1 MTSRSLVRLRTTHVP
16 TTKEVKRSL
25 LLPLL
30 WFTVLTIQAQ
40 SDSVV
45 MTVNGVPVS
54 RSEFEYSYYKNNGS
68 GQADRKT
75 VEEYAELYANYKLK
89 LAAALD
95 AQLDT
100 SVAFKQEF
108 TSYCDRQG
116 GEVNTD
122 LLTEAR
128 RLYDRMKKA
137 IGSQGLIHP
146 AEIFLQL
153 STQASS
159 SEQNLVAQRADSIW
173 GALQAGADFS
183 TLARKISENHLTA
196 AQGGDM
202 GWMQPQ
208 QSFVEFEQAAY
219 ALQPGELSCPILS
232 PDGYHII
239 LMKERKQLE
248 PFEMLKDDLVRSL
261 QQQNVRKAI
270 SGQNN
275 SEVTKQKTTEDQKY
289 LIQEYHDGL
298 LVYEITNREVWQ
310 RANTDEIGLR
320 KWFDAHIKSYVS
332 AGPHYRGLAYY
343 TKTKADMKAVKKYLK
358 RLPFE
363 QWAEALPATF
373 NSDGDERVKM
383 EIGVFKPDD
392 NATIDRLVFKRC
404 DVAVQTDA
412 AYPFEAVY
420 GKKLK
425 KYPENYNDVRAQIVA
440 DYQQMLETEW
450 LASLRSRYPVQINQE
465 FLKTVNQHQ

>member
-1 MTSRSLVRLRTTHVP
+1 M
-16 TTKEVKRSL
+16 KRSL
-25 LLPLL
+25 LLPFL

-40 SDSVV
+40 SDPVV

-54 RSEFEYSYYKNNGS
+54 RSEFEFSYNKNNGS
-68 GQADRKT
+68 GQSDRKT

-89 LAAALD
+89 VAAALD

-100 SVAFKQEF
+100 SAVFRQELA
-108 TSYCDRQG
+108 SYCNRQG
-116 GEVNTD
+116 GGNALVNTD

-159 SEQNLVAQRADSIW
+159 REQDCVAQRADSIW
-173 GALQAGADFS
+173 RALQAGADFS
-183 TLARKISENHLTA
+183 TLARKISEDQQTA
-196 AQGGDM
+196 AQDGDL
-202 GWMQPQ
+202 GWIQPQ

-219 ALQPGELSCPILS
+219 ALNPGELSRPILA

-248 PFEMLKDDLVRSL
+248 PFDVLKEELVRSL

-270 SGQNN
+270 AGQKAN
-275 SEVTKQKTTEDQKY
+275 EVAVQKTDANQKY
-289 LIQEYHDGL
+289 QTLEYHDGL
-298 LVYEITNREVWQ
+298 LVYGITNREVWQ
-310 RANTDEIGLR
+310 RAKTDETGLR
-320 KWFDAHIKSYVS
+320 AWFYAHEKSYVS
-332 AGPHYRGLAYY
+332 PGPHYRGVAYS

-363 QWAEALPATF
+363 QWTEALRATF
-373 NSDGDERVKM
+373 NSDGDERMKIEV
-383 EIGVFKPDD
+383 GVFKPGD
-392 NATIDRLVFKRC
+392 NAMIDRLVFKRR

-425 KYPENYNDVRAQIVA
+425 KYPEDYNDVRAQVLV
-440 DYQQMLETEW
+440 DYQQMLEAEW
-450 LASLRSRYPVQINQE
+450 LASLRNRYPVQINQE
-465 FLKTVNQHQ
+465 ILKTVNQHQ

>member
-1 MTSRSLVRLRTTHVP
+1 M
-16 TTKEVKRSL
+16 KRFL
-25 LLPLL
+25 FLPVL
-30 WFTVLTIQAQ
+30 WFTVLTTQAQ
-40 SDSVV
+40 TDPVV
-45 MTVNGVPVS
+45 MTVNGVHVP
-54 RSEFEYSYYKNNGS
+54 RSEFAYSYYKNNGH

-75 VEEYAELYANYKLK
+75 VEEYASLYANYKLK
-89 LAAALD
+89 LAAALE
-95 AQLDT
+95 ARLDT
-100 SVAFKQEF
+100 TLAYRQ
-108 TSYCDRQG
+108 TLASYLNRQG
-116 GEVNTD
+116 GGAVVAGTD
-122 LLTEAR
+122 VLAEAR
-128 RLYDRMKKA
+128 HLYDRTKKA
-137 IGSQGLIHP
+137 IGTQGLIRP
-146 AEIFLQL
+146 SEIFLRL
-153 STQASS
+153 STQASR
-159 SEQNLVAQRADSIW
+159 SEQNRIAQRADSIW
-173 GALQAGADFS
+173 RALQSGVDFA
-183 TLARKISENHLTA
+183 TLARKVSQDPQTA

-202 GWMQPQ
+202 GWLQPQ
-208 QSFVEFEQAAY
+208 QTFVEFEQAAY
-219 ALQPGELSCPILS
+219 ALQPGQLSRPILA

-392 NATIDRLVFKRC
+392 NATIDRLVFKRR